1 MIKSF
6 QGLAIFFVLLA
17 IASLGP
23 LLYFHQQWLIEGHD
37 YAEITAKLSSIRENV
52 AEAHLW
58 TEELI
63 SGDKTQT
70 LSEVKSRF
78 ADAHAAALEFK
89 TALPEKGGGVMDSVV
104 SGVSI
109 LDHTL
114 VLQETLIDLQTAANN
129 RLDAP
134 LEKSKAG
141 SDSDI
146 EFDTIYKRVLESTR
160 LIERTVRA
168 QQEESSSRNLRNHYL
183 TLVVWMMTLAA
194 TFALLLLFKQ
204 RQSRSELEKKV
215 LETRF
220 QEAQKLESL
229 GVLAGGIAHDFNN
242 LLQAV
247 SGNASLILHEE
258 ILPEQIRDQVKEI
271 EVGAMKASDLTSQ
284 MLAYAGKGRQSEK
297 VVEFDKLV
305 EEITSLVRLSTP
317 KTIVVNYSLNAGS
330 GSIRCNET
338 QIQQV
343 VMNLVINATEAS
355 IQSHHAVEV
364 KTYLKT
370 ITADEL
376 DPSIGA
382 GPELEDGE
390 YVVFEVEDRGTGMSE
405 ESQSRCFEPFYS
417 TKFTGRGLGLAAV
430 LGIVRAHGG
439 VLELESEQG
448 VGTCFRALLPT
459 CEWVEQVEPTSEQI
473 QVSSG
478 KGRRALVI
486 DDDPMVRKI
495 VVRML
500 ERSGYRVDSV
510 DDGDLG
516 VEAVKRANGRYHVV
530 IIDMEMPGR
539 NGLEVGR
546 ELHQKW
552 SHLPLI
558 LSSGY
563 GSELIQQSG
572 PFQAFIQK
580 PYSLQAL
587 TQVVSSVALPLD
599 EFPGQS
605 HESRS

>member
-37 YAEITAKLSSIRENV
+37 YAEITALLSSIRENV

-63 SGDKTQT
+63 MGDDTQKI
-70 LSEVKSRF
+70 SEVTSRF
-78 ADAHAAALEFK
+78 ADAHEAALEFE
-89 TALPEKGGGVMDSVV
+89 TSLPEKGGGVLESIV
-104 SGVSI
+104 SGRSI
-109 LDHTL
+109 LERTSLLRKTMIALEESANDRL
-114 VLQETLIDLQTAANN
+114 GARLIS
-129 RLDAP
+129 R
-134 LEKSKAG
+134 AG
-141 SDSDI
+141 SPSDVAFDS
-146 EFDTIYKRVLESTR
+146 IYKEVLESTR

-317 KTIVVNYSLNAGS
+317 KTIVVNYTLNAGS

-355 IQSHHAVEV
+355 IQSLHPVEV
-364 KTYLKT
+364 KTSLKF
-370 ITADEL
+370 IRVDEL
-376 DPSIGA
+376 DPTTGA
-382 GPELEDGE
+382 GSELKEGE
-390 YVVFEVEDRGTGMSE
+390 YVVLEVEDCGMGMSE
-405 ESQSRCFEPFYS
+405 ESQSRCFEPFFS

-439 VLELESEQG
+439 VLELESELG

-478 KGRRALVI
+478 EGRSALVI
-486 DDDPMVRKI
+486 DDDTMVRKI

-552 SHLPLI
+552 SRIPLI

-563 GSELIQQSG
+563 GSELVQQSG

-587 TQVVSSVALPLD
+587 TEVVSSVALPRD

-605 HESRS
+605 HEPRS

>member
-63 SGDKTQT
+63 TGDETQN

-89 TALPEKGGGVMDSVV
+89 TALPEKGGGVLDSVV

-109 LDHTL
+109 LDHASL
-114 VLQETLIDLQTAANN
+114 LQGTLIELQTAANN
-129 RLDAP
+129 RLDAR
-134 LEKSKAG
+134 SISAAG

-146 EFDTIYKRVLESTR
+146 DFDSIYKRVLESTR
-160 LIERTVRA
+160 LIERTVRI

-183 TLVVWMMTLAA
+183 TLVVWMVTLAA
-194 TFALLLLFKQ
+194 TFALLLIFKQ
-204 RQSRSELEKKV
+204 RQSRSELEQKV

-297 VVEFDKLV
+297 VIQFDKLV
-305 EEITSLVRLSTP
+305 EEITTLVRLSTP
-317 KTIVVNYSLNAGS
+317 KTIVVNYSLNAGL

-370 ITADEL
+370 ITVDEL
-376 DPSIGA
+376 DPPRGV

-448 VGTCFRALLPT
+448 VGTCFRAMIPT
-459 CEWVEQVEPTSEQI
+459 CKWVEQINPTPEQL
-473 QVSSG
+473 QVSTG
-478 KGRRALVI
+478 EGRSALVI
-486 DDDPMVRKI
+486 DDDPMVRNI

-500 ERSGYRVDSV
+500 ERFGYRVDSE

-546 ELHQKW
+546 EIHQKW

-599 EFPGQS
+599 EFSDQS

>member
-37 YAEITAKLSSIRENV
+37 FAEITAKLSSIRENV

-63 SGDKTQT
+63 TGDETQN
-70 LSEVKSRF
+70 LSEVTSRF
-78 ADAHAAALEFK
+78 EDAHKAALDFK

-104 SGVSI
+104 TGVSI
-109 LDHTL
+109 LARTSL
-114 VLQETLIDLQTAANN
+114 LQETLIDLETAANE
-129 RLDAP
+129 RLGARSIS
-134 LEKSKAG
+134 EAG

-146 EFDTIYKRVLESTR
+146 KFDSIYKRVLESTR
-160 LIERTVRA
+160 LIERTVRT
-168 QQEESSSRNLRNHYL
+168 QQEDSSSRNLRNHYL
-183 TLVVWMMTLAA
+183 TLVVWMVTLAA
-194 TFALLLLFKQ
+194 TFVLLLLFKQ
-204 RQSRSELEKKV
+204 RQSRSELEQKV
-215 LETRF
+215 LEARF

-284 MLAYAGKGRQSEK
+284 MLAYAGRGRQSEK
-297 VVEFDKLV
+297 VIQFDKLV

-317 KTIVVNYSLNAGS
+317 KTIVVNYSLNAGL

-376 DPSIGA
+376 DPPRGV

-448 VGTCFRALLPT
+448 VGTCFRAMIPT
-459 CEWVEQVEPTSEQI
+459 CEWVEQINPTPEQL
-473 QVSSG
+473 QVSAG
-478 KGRRALVI
+478 EGRSALVI

-500 ERSGYRVDSV
+500 ERFGYLVDSV

-546 ELHQKW
+546 EIHQKW

-599 EFPGQS
+599 EFSDQS
-605 HESRS
+605 HEPRS

>member
-6 QGLAIFFVLLA
+6 QGFAIFFVLLA

-37 YAEITAKLSSIRENV
+37 FAEITAKLSSIRENV

-63 SGDKTQT
+63 TGDITQK
-70 LSEVKSRF
+70 LSEVTSRF
-78 ADAHAAALEFK
+78 ADAHDAALEFENS
-89 TALPEKGGGVMDSVV
+89 LPEKGGGVMDSIV

-109 LDHTL
+109 LDHTSQL
-114 VLQETLIDLQTAANN
+114 RKTM
-129 RLDAP
+129 DA
-134 LEKSKAG
+134 LEKSANDRLSARSVSAAG
-141 SDSDI
+141 TESDI
-146 EFDTIYKRVLESTR
+146 SFDSIYKKVLDSTR
-160 LIERTVRA
+160 LIERTVRT

-183 TLVVWMMTLAA
+183 TLAVWMMTLAA

-204 RQSRSELEKKV
+204 RQSRSEAEKKV

-448 VGTCFRALLPT
+448 VGTCFRAMIPT
-459 CEWVEQVEPTSEQI
+459 CEWVEQINPTPEQLK
-473 QVSSG
+473 VSAG
-478 KGRRALVI
+478 EGRSALVI

-599 EFPGQS
+599 EFPDQS
-605 HESRS
+605 HEPRS

>member
-6 QGLAIFFVLLA
+6 QGLGIVFVLLA

-23 LLYFHQQWLIEGHD
+23 LLYFHQQWLIEGRD
-37 YAEITAKLSSIRENV
+37 FAEITAKLSSIRENV

-63 SGDKTQT
+63 TGDDTQEI
-70 LSEVKSRF
+70 SEVTSRF
-78 ADAHAAALEFK
+78 ADAHDAALEFE
-89 TALPEKGGGVMDSVV
+89 TLLPEKGGGVVDSIVF
-104 SGVSI
+104 GVSI
-109 LDHTL
+109 LESTSLLRATL
-114 VLQETLIDLQTAANN
+114 ND
-129 RLDAP
+129 
-134 LEKSKAG
+134 LEKSANDRLGARSISAAG
-141 SDSDI
+141 TESDI
-146 EFDTIYKRVLESTR
+146 SFDSIYKKVLESTR
-160 LIERTVRA
+160 LIERTVRT
-168 QQEESSSRNLRNHYL
+168 QQEESSLRNFRNHQL
-183 TLVVWMMTLAA
+183 TLVVWLVTLAT
-194 TFALLLLFKQ
+194 TFALFLLLRHWQAKT
-204 RQSRSELEKKV
+204 EIEKKV
-215 LETRF
+215 LEARF

-258 ILPEQIRDQVKEI
+258 DLPDQIRDQVKEI

-284 MLAYAGKGRQSEK
+284 MLAYAGKGRPSEK
-297 VVEFDKLV
+297 VVQFDKLV

-317 KTIVVNYSLNAGS
+317 KTIVVNYTLDANL

-364 KTYLKT
+364 KTYLKSVR
-370 ITADEL
+370 ADEL
-376 DPSIGA
+376 DPSIGVA
-382 GPELEDGE
+382 PELKDGE
-390 YVVFEVEDRGTGMSE
+390 YVVFQVEDRGSGMSE

-439 VLELESEQG
+439 VLELESELG

-459 CEWVEQVEPTSEQI
+459 CEWVEQNETTAVELQS
-473 QVSSG
+473 SSG
-478 KGRRALVI
+478 EGRSALVI

-546 ELHQKW
+546 ELHQEW
-552 SHLPLI
+552 SQLPLI

-563 GSELIQQSG
+563 GSELIQDSG

-587 TQVVSSVALPLD
+587 TEVVSSVALPLD

-605 HESRS
+605 HEPRS

>member
-1 MIKSF
+1 MLKSL
-6 QGLAIFFVLLA
+6 QGFGIFFVLLA
-17 IASLGP
+17 ITALGP

-37 YAEITAKLSSIRENV
+37 FAEITAKLSSIRENV

-63 SGDKTQT
+63 TGDATQE
-70 LSEVKSRF
+70 LSEVTSRF
-78 ADAHAAALEFK
+78 ADAHQAALEFE
-89 TALPEKGGGVMDSVV
+89 TSLPQKGGGVMHSVV

-109 LDHTL
+109 LDRTSNLRIAL
-114 VLQETLIDLQTAANN
+114 VALEESANDRLGARSISAAGT
-129 RLDAP
+129 
-134 LEKSKAG
+134 E
-141 SDSDI
+141 SDI
-146 EFDTIYKRVLESTR
+146 SFDAIYKKVLESTR
-160 LIERTVRA
+160 LIESTVRIHQA
-168 QQEESSSRNLRNHYL
+168 ESSSMNLRNHRL
-183 TLVVWMMTLAA
+183 TLAVWMMTLAT
-194 TFALLLLFKQ
+194 TFALLLLL
-204 RQSRSELEKKV
+204 RHWQSKTELEKQV
-215 LETRF
+215 LEARF

-258 ILPEQIRDQVKEI
+258 TLPESIRAQVKEI

-284 MLAYAGKGRQSEK
+284 MLAYAGKGRQSER
-297 VVEFDKLV
+297 VIQFDKLV
-305 EEITSLVRLSTP
+305 EEITALVRLSTP
-317 KTIVVNYSLNAGS
+317 KTIVVNYDLNAGL

-355 IQSHHAVEV
+355 IQSSHAVEV
-364 KTYLKT
+364 KTYLKS
-370 ITADEL
+370 IRADEL
-376 DPSIGA
+376 DQPIGV
-382 GPELEDGE
+382 GPELKDGE
-390 YVVFEVEDRGTGMSE
+390 YVVFQVEDRGLGMSE

-439 VLELESEQG
+439 VLELNSELG
-448 VGTCFRALLPT
+448 VGTCFRALFPT
-459 CEWVEQVEPTSEQI
+459 CEWVAPVESTPERLP
-473 QVSSG
+473 VSSG
-478 KGRRALVI
+478 EGRRALVI
-486 DDDPMVRKI
+486 DDDQMVRRI

-516 VEAVKRANGRYHVV
+516 IEAVKRAKGRYHVV

-546 ELHQKW
+546 ELHKAW

-580 PYSLQAL
+580 PYALQAL
-587 TQVVSSVALPLD
+587 TEVVSSVVLPLD
-599 EFPGQS
+599 EYPGHSQ
-605 HESRS
+605 EPRS